1 LIEVVLDV
9 SIEVGESELQSLASW
24 VAGGLT
30 AYDAAYLVLA
40 EERGLELLI
49 IDDEKVVAIAGVITR
64 PLVSGPS
71 SGG

>member
-1 LIEVVLDV
+1 
-9 SIEVGESELQSLASW
+9 
-24 VAGGLT
+24 
-30 AYDAAYLVLA
+30 LA